1 MDTLGY
7 FSLFTNLSYAL
18 SLPLWGWL
26 LHRYTVKHA
35 HNILAFSCLL
45 WGMAT
50 LSIAQST
57 TIFTQGV
64 FRAVNGGALASILPL
79 SQMMLADQ
87 VESSMHGSA
96 FGLMGLLE
104 KAAATLSTS
113 AVVWYDDWRIP
124 YNFVGGVSVLV
135 SIAAKRY
142 LAMKP
147 AKPSSSCY
155 GVEQQ
160 RNNNLSFIGILR
172 RISKMPT
179 FVYLV
184 AQGLFGAIPW
194 DAMSFVLLLLE
205 WKDFTKEQVI
215 SYQLIGGLCSTVGTF
230 LGGVLGDYFAPH
242 PGGRMAVAIFSIIVG
257 NILYAFFLFSEVYH
271 WSILWYGLFH
281 LVATWSPAAA
291 CRPICIDLARNQ
303 IERAQIVA
311 AWVLLEKT
319 SSSIFGAPLLGY
331 LTKKL
336 FDEEAISTKL
346 EKSRVLA
353 RNMFLLATT
362 FWAICACFWAVM
374 VRIERQQKEPP
385 NKHQRSNDDHGHIL

>member
-1 MDTLGY
+1 M
-7 FSLFTNLSYAL
+7 
-18 SLPLWGWL
+18 
-26 LHRYTVKHA
+26 
-35 HNILAFSCLL
+35 
-45 WGMAT
+45 
-50 LSIAQST
+50 SIAQST
-57 TIFTQGV
+57 TIISQGF
-64 FRAVNGGALASILPL
+64 FRSVNGGALASILPL

-87 VESSMHGSA
+87 VDSSMHGAA

-124 YNFVGGVSVLV
+124 YNFVGGISILV
-135 SIAAKRY
+135 SMAAKRH
-142 LAMKP
+142 LKMKST
-147 AKPSSSCY
+147 KSSTSY
-155 GVEQQ
+155 AEEQ
-160 RNNNLSFIGILR
+160 RNNLSFIGILR
-172 RISKMPT
+172 RISKIPT

-205 WKDFTKEQVI
+205 WKDFTKEQII
-215 SYQLIGGLCSTVGTF
+215 SYQVIGGMCSTVGTF
-230 LGGVLGDYFAPH
+230 LGGLLGDYFAPH

-257 NILYAFFLFSEVYH
+257 NIFYALFLFSEVYE

-281 LVATWSPAAA
+281 LSATWSPAAA
-291 CRPICIDLARNQ
+291 CRPICINLARNQ

-336 FDEEAISTKL
+336 FDEEAISTEL

-362 FWAICACFWAVM
+362 FWAICASFWAIM
-374 VRIERQQKEPP
+374 VKVERQQKQSSFQ
-385 NKHQRSNDDHGHIL
+385 HQGNDDDHGHIL